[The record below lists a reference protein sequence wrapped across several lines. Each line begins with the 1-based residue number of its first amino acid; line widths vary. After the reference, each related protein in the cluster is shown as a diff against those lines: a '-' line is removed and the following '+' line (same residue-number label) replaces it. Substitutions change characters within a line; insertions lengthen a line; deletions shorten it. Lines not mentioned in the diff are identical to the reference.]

1 MNPIPFLRRPFAA
14 ALLALSV
21 VSCAASR
28 RGTRTEMQTAVS
40 RRAAGQ
46 CSVAAASHAAE
57 ELSFCEETVVAAEAV
72 PARQT
77 EIAVSLAA
85 LASLP
90 DGGRF
95 AGRHE
100 GLAVEALRRGDS
112 VVVTARSD
120 SIPRTI
126 GRVRRTLVRSRSDSA
141 ALLAEASRALS
152 ADSVRREVRTETV
165 AAPRSGTGWKC
176 FCAGVAACALAA
188 GWLRRRV

>member
-1 MNPIPFLRRPFAA
+1 MNPIFFLRRPLAA
-14 ALLALSV
+14 ALLTLSV

-28 RGTRTEMQTAVS
+28 GIRTGMQTVVS
-40 RRAAGQ
+40 RQVIEQ
-46 CSVAAASHAAE
+46 CSVASASHAAE

-90 DGGRF
+90 DGSRF

-112 VVVTARSD
+112 VVVMARSD
-120 SIPRTI
+120 SIPRMV
-126 GRVRRTLVRSRSDSA
+126 GWVRRTLVRSRSDSA

-188 GWLRRRV
+188 VWLRRRV

>member
-1 MNPIPFLRRPFAA
+1 MNPILFLRRPLAA

-28 RGTRTEMQTAVS
+28 GTRTGMQTAVS
-40 RRAAGQ
+40 RQVTEQR
-46 CSVAAASHAAE
+46 SVAAASHVAE

-95 AGRHE
+95 AGRHS
-100 GLAVEALRRGDS
+100 GLAVEALRCGDS

-120 SIPRTI
+120 SIPRTV

-141 ALLAEASRALS
+141 AVLAEASQVLS
-152 ADSVRREVRTETV
+152 ADSVRREVRTETAV
-165 AAPRSGTGWKC
+165 APRSGTGWKC
-176 FCAGVAACALAA
+176 FFAGVAACALAVV
-188 GWLRRRV
+188 WLRRRA

>member
-1 MNPIPFLRRPFAA
+1 MNPILFLRRPLAA

-28 RGTRTEMQTAVS
+28 GTHAGMQTAVS
-40 RRAAGQ
+40 RRAAEQ
-46 CSVAAASHAAE
+46 FSVGAASHVAE
-57 ELSFCEETVVAAEAV
+57 ELSFCEETVVASEAV

-95 AGRHE
+95 AGRYD
-100 GLAVEALRRGDS
+100 GLAVEALRCGDS
-112 VVVTARSD
+112 VVVTACSD
-120 SIPRTI
+120 SIPRTVE
-126 GRVRRTLVRSRSDSA
+126 RVRRILVRSRSDSA
-141 ALLAEASRALS
+141 AVRAEALRVLS

-165 AAPRSGTGWKC
+165 AAPRSGTGWK
-176 FCAGVAACALAA
+176 FFFAGVAACALAVV
-188 GWLRRRV
+188 WLRRRV

>member
-1 MNPIPFLRRPFAA
+1 
-14 ALLALSV
+14 
-21 VSCAASR
+21 
-28 RGTRTEMQTAVS
+28 MQTAVS
-40 RRAAGQ
+40 RQVTEQ

-57 ELSFCEETVVAAEAV
+57 ELSFCEETVVVAEAV

-95 AGRHE
+95 SERHD

-112 VVVTARSD
+112 VVVTACSD

-141 ALLAEASRALS
+141 AVLAAASQVLS
-152 ADSVRREVRTETV
+152 ADSVRQEVRTETV

-188 GWLRRRV
+188 VWLRRRA

>member
-1 MNPIPFLRRPFAA
+1 MNPILFLRRPFAA

-28 RGTRTEMQTAVS
+28 GTRTGMQTAVS
-40 RRAAGQ
+40 RQVTEQR
-46 CSVAAASHAAE
+46 SVAAASHVVE
-57 ELSFCEETVVAAEAV
+57 ELSFCEETVIAAEAV

-95 AGRHE
+95 AGRHG
-100 GLAVEALRRGDS
+100 GLEVEALRCGDS

-120 SIPRTI
+120 SIPRTV

-141 ALLAEASRALS
+141 AVLAEASQVLS
-152 ADSVRREVRTETV
+152 ADSVRREVRTETAV
-165 AAPRSGTGWKC
+165 APRSGTGWK
-176 FCAGVAACALAA
+176 FFFAGVAACALAVI
-188 GWLRRRV
+188 WLRRRV